1 MGEEYNME
9 GVVVKID
16 DQPGA
21 IKVRREDSLFG
32 KTTKERVEDELRELL
47 DRISNLTKFY
57 YGERLLKANL
67 SKRMTAYLRLQLDAM
82 TEYAKWLQARLK
94 IWDMTDEEI
103 YAMEYPDKEEVK
115 E

>member
-1 MGEEYNME
+1 MGEEFNME

-16 DQPGA
+16 DQPGT
-21 IKVRREDSLFG
+21 IKVCEKNPLFG

-47 DRISNLTKFY
+47 DRISNLTKFC

-67 SKRMTAYLRLQLDAM
+67 STRMRAYLHCQLDTM
-82 TEYAKWLQARLK
+82 IEYAKWLQARLK

-103 YAMEYPDKEEVK
+103 YAMEHPDKEGVEK
-115 E
+115 